1 MVASMQPSLE
11 YITSDLPGPMSEK
24 LDPQGGSTGKY
35 WNVFGHREQFPRK
48 ESR

>member
-11 YITSDLPGPMSEK
+11 YITSDLPEK

-35 WNVFGHREQFPRK
+35 WSVFGHREQFPLK